1 MTQNQSSTAISTRLI
16 GYYFNDLYFSNFAM
30 MEVTENIGDYTL
42 KKSQVTPLLSEE
54 KQNIKSAR
62 WVGTINPDEDGE
74 YKFSTSSDQD
84 VIMSIDDTIVIN
96 QGPMEKSISLKKGTS
111 YELCIEYQGCKVT
124 SSENIVEFQLF
135 YATDKKGKR
144 IVTDNFV
151 QLPDISLNNSRKTPL
166 IPQRSLFERF
176 SKKEVDVSLYNSKLT
191 VDSDGDGIADS
202 LETGG
207 YTADPKNP
215 LKATAWTE
223 ELGNLGY
230 KKYISNPL
238 RANTARDPYT
248 DLEKLWGSVYL
259 PAATNREAYN
269 PLVAAIPAVR
279 VEMEHL
285 QIIQLNSIGQ
295 SVGQTQSESASTS
308 NTKSSEWSVSAS
320 YTTPDVTHPFG
331 SATVTGSYGQS
342 SSSTSTFENST
353 GRNWDQ
359 TLNWDSGNSARLNAN
374 IRYYNT
380 GTAPIYDVAPTINFV
395 MLKGN
400 SIRTLRSGQDLQAK
414 SLIPGSTYPIQSQAP
429 ISLDRQDDFESNV
442 FAIDINTL
450 RQLEADGAL
459 NIETPQV
466 SGTYVKVDGSGTE
479 YPAGDYSQSIASVK
493 QNAAHIVLSTAAGRT
508 IDRYVATKNAND
520 ATDATPIITLGEA
533 LQAAF
538 GAEERN
544 GTLYIGEIPINSDN
558 VDIIF
563 DYPTGMEFKRQL
575 ATSGQEQNIFK
586 LKLWTLET
594 APEEG
599 RDKIPMSIVIKQR
612 RQAEG
617 IANNTTYS
625 IRTTL
630 NDNYCI
636 ANVDNNQ
643 VKMLP
648 QENKAAKTLNVAY
661 NTQKNAYTLR
671 FPGTNYA
678 LSVTPGTGS
687 SSNQFCVA
695 PYNANDEKQYWI
707 IETFKK
713 ESYSIRNFVD
723 GTRIGDIQYII
734 YQSELPNADVITYPR
749 KEINSSKN
757 QNWLFRNPTTAPSMI
772 PSPVADTI
780 KAAHKGQHIIW
791 DKLMGAYESAAIEYD
806 SVDVSSVVIKGY
818 KLVVNGVLKGD
829 NYQATQVNGKIR
841 INWYQQ
847 NGASLKPRDT
857 VKFSVIDVFGREAV
871 LLEGS
876 NLGPM

>member
-151 QLPDISLNNSRKTPL
+151 QLPDISLNHSRKTPL

-176 SKKEVDVSLYNSKLT
+176 SKKKEDVSLYNSKLT

-279 VEMEHL
+279 VEMERL

-308 NTKSSEWSVSAS
+308 NTKSSEWNVSAS
-320 YTTPDVTHPFG
+320 YTTPDITHPFG

-395 MLKGN
+395 MMKGN

-414 SLIPGSTYPIQSQAP
+414 SLTPGSTYPIQSQAP

-493 QNAAHIVLSTAAGRT
+493 QNAAHIVFSTAAGRT
-508 IDRYVATKNAND
+508 IDRYVATKNKAD
-520 ATDATPIITLGEA
+520 VTDATPVITLGEA
-533 LQAAF
+533 LKAAF

-544 GTLYIGEIPINSDN
+544 GTLYIGDIPINSDN
-558 VDIIF
+558 VDVIF
-563 DYPTGMEFKRQL
+563 DYPTGNEFKNQF
-575 ATSGQEQNIFK
+575 ATPGQEQNIFK

-594 APEEG
+594 SPEEG

-612 RQAEG
+612 RQVEG
-617 IANNTTYS
+617 IANNSTYS
-625 IRTTL
+625 IRTAF

-636 ANVDNNQ
+636 ANANNNQ

-648 QENKAAKTLNVAY
+648 QENNAAKTLNVSY

-678 LSVTPGTGS
+678 LSVESGTGS
-687 SSNQFCVA
+687 STNRFCVA

-713 ESYSIRNFVD
+713 GSYSIRNFVD

-734 YQSELPNADVITYPR
+734 YQSEIPNADVITYPR
-749 KEINSSKN
+749 KEVSTSIN
-757 QNWLFRNPTTAPSMI
+757 QNWLFKNPTTAPSMI
-772 PSPVADTI
+772 PAPVGTTI
-780 KAAHKGQHIIW
+780 KEGHKGG
-791 DKLMGAYESAAIEYD
+791 KLQFEDVIGFSNVLGVQFD
-806 SVDVSSVVIKGY
+806 SINISPVVIKSY
-818 KLVVNGVLKGD
+818 KLVANGVVKGD
-829 NYQATQVNGKIR
+829 NYQATQVNGKME
-841 INWYQQ
+841 INWYKQ
-847 NGASLKPRDT
+847 NGVALRYDSLIQLY
-857 VKFSVIDVFGREAV
+857 VLDVFGRETLV
-871 LLEGS
+871 LEEPTMS
-876 NLGPM
+876 PT